1 MRRLYVNIALICDFD
16 NLTLMISEKLLQRG
30 FPASVPRGAADQ
42 AAAAGLHH
50 PHPAVDL
57 RAELQGSALQ
67 L

>member
-1 MRRLYVNIALICDFD
+1 MRRLYVNIALMCDFE
-16 NLTLMISEKLLQRG
+16 NLTFMISEKLLQRG
-30 FPASVPRGAADQ
+30 FLASVPRGAADK

-50 PHPAVDL
+50 THPALDL